1 MQNTDHLAALVYL
14 KNKVHKWKNITLLLG
29 IFSAIILFKSIF
41 GNGLN
46 KGPIDSD
53 FIANIKIEGVI
64 FEDEH
69 RSEVLAKLAEEKSVK
84 AVIIDINSPG
94 GGIVGSEMLY
104 HDLRKIAE
112 QKPIVVVM
120 ESVAA
125 SGAYM
130 AAIASDYIIA
140 YNGTLTGS
148 IGVLMESPEVTELA
162 QKIGIKFNSFK
173 SSPLKASPSP
183 FEKTSP
189 LVEKVLMSSINDSY
203 QFFSGLVKERR
214 AGRLNPKLINE
225 ALDGRIF
232 TGRQAL
238 QVGLIDKIGGHE
250 EALAYLAE
258 SKIDVKELPIEKI
271 EIIEHENKLIDRFVG
286 MLPFFNKSNGKNSNS
301 KIMAILQP

>member
-1 MQNTDHLAALVYL
+1 MKNTDHLAALIYL
-14 KNKVHKWKNITLLLG
+14 KNKVHKWKNLALLFA
-29 IFSAIILFKSIF
+29 IFAVIILFKFVF
-41 GNGLN
+41 GAGLN

-53 FIANIKIEGVI
+53 FIANIRIEGTI

-69 RSEVLAKLAEEKSVK
+69 RSEMLAKLAAEKSVK

-104 HDLRKIAE
+104 HDLRKIAA

-120 ESVAA
+120 ESAAA

-130 AAIASDYIIA
+130 AAIASDHIIA

-148 IGVLMESPEVTELA
+148 IGVIMESPEVTELA
-162 QKIGIKFNSFK
+162 QKLGVKLNSFK

-189 LVEKVLMSSINDSY
+189 LVEKVVMSSIADSY
-203 QFFSGLVKERR
+203 NFFSALVRERR
-214 AGRLNPKLINE
+214 GEKLNPKFISA
-225 ALDGRIF
+225 ALDGRVF

-238 QVGLIDKIGGHE
+238 VVGLVDQIGGHD
-250 EALAYLAE
+250 EALAYLEAN
-258 SKIDVKELPIEKI
+258 KIDVKNLPIEKI
-271 EIIEHENKLIDRFVG
+271 EIIEKEEKLLNRFLG
-286 MLPFFNKSNGKNSNS
+286 FLPFFDGAKSKNSTN
-301 KIMAILQP
+301 KIMAVMSY

>member
-14 KNKVHKWKNITLLLG
+14 KNKVHKWKNIALLLG
-29 IFSAIILFKSIF
+29 IFATIILFKSIF
-41 GNGLN
+41 GTGLN

-130 AAIASDYIIA
+130 AAIASDHIIA

-162 QKIGIKFNSFK
+162 QKIGVKLNSFK

-189 LVEKVLMSSINDSY
+189 LVQKVVMSSINDSY

-214 AGRLNPKLINE
+214 ANRLNPKLINE
-225 ALDGRIF
+225 ALDGRVF

-238 QVGLIDKIGGHE
+238 QVGLIDQIGGRE
-250 EALAYLAE
+250 EALAYLADN
-258 SKIDVKELPIEKI
+258 KIDVKDLPVEKV
-271 EIIEHENKLIDRFVG
+271 EIVKEETKFIDRFLG
-286 MLPFFNKSNGKNSNS
+286 FLPFFNDASSKNSGG
-301 KIMAILQP
+301 KIMAILQH

>member
-1 MQNTDHLAALVYL
+1 MQNSDHLAALIYL
-14 KNKVHKWKNITLLLG
+14 KNKVHKWKNLALLFA
-29 IFSAIILFKSIF
+29 IFSGIILFKSIF
-41 GNGLN
+41 GIGLG

-53 FIANIKIEGVI
+53 FIANIKIEGAI

-84 AVIIDINSPG
+84 AVIVDINSPG

-104 HDLRKIAE
+104 HDLRKIAA

-120 ESVAA
+120 ESAAA

-130 AAIASDYIIA
+130 AAIASDHIIA

-148 IGVLMESPEVTELA
+148 VGVIMESPEITDLA
-162 QKIGIKFNSFK
+162 QKIGVKINHFK

-189 LVEKVLMSSINDSY
+189 LVEKVIMGSINDSY
-203 QFFSGLVKERR
+203 QFFSGLVQERR
-214 AGRLNPKLINE
+214 GEKLNPKFIHE
-225 ALDGRIF
+225 ALDGRVF

-238 QVGLIDKIGGHE
+238 VVGLIDQIGGRE
-250 EALAYLAE
+250 EALTYLEAN
-258 SKIDVKELPIEKI
+258 KIDVKNLPIEKI
-271 EIIEHENKLIDRFVG
+271 DIAKKEDKLLNRFLG
-286 MLPFFNKSNGKNSNS
+286 FLPFFDGAKSGISTN
-301 KIMAILQP
+301 KIMAVME